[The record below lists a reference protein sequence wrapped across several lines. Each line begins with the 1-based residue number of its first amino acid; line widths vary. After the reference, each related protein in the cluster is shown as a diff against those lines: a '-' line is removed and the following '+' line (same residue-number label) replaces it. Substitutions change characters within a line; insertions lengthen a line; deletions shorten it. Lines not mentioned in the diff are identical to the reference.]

1 MNYAVLADLNAT
13 RANCTSFLN
22 ALKELDGNIIYC
34 KFYSY
39 NPKRDCGFSRYIR
52 SAGADVAVPL
62 YNRKKVR
69 IDMRQVIDAVSISC
83 TNSTVDA
90 FFIIC
95 APLDCT
101 PLLSYLKGA
110 GKHVVLGG
118 DSEPSYTSGY
128 DRFVHLQRV
137 VDDEEEKKPAVEVK
151 RQPNGGQKPL
161 LSDEEVAR
169 RLNMLRVDGG
179 AEKRQSGED
188 AGGEETAD
196 GGRREGKEAAFEE
209 EEAFKGEFLPYTGI
223 PDGEDSMK
231 EVKERLGEIFRAKSK
246 LAGREESDPAP
257 EDMEQLLKKYF

>member
-137 VDDEEEKKPAVEVK
+137 VDDEEEKKPAAEVK
-151 RQPNGGQKPL
+151 KPSDGGQKPL

-179 AEKRQSGED
+179 AEKRQSGEYAD
-188 AGGEETAD
+188 SGETD
-196 GGRREGKEAAFEE
+196 DSIRERKEAAFEE
-209 EEAFKGEFLPYTGI
+209 DGAFKGEFLPYTGI